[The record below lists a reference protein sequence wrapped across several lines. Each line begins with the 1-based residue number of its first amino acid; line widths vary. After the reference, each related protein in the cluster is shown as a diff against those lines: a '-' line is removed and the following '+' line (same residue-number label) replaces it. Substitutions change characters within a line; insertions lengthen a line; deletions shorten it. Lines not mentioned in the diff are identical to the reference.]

1 MFGRRWWVLMAI
13 LLVVGL
19 ALRSSLF
26 FLFMILLALA
36 SGTSA
41 LWSRYCLD
49 AVTYR
54 RNFSDNRIFFGEET
68 RLTIEVTNAK
78 PLPLAWL
85 LIRDGF
91 PKNITLLTGELEA
104 EEEEGPEE
112 PERSPAHLT
121 DILALRWY
129 ERVRRTY
136 RIRGDHR
143 GLYGFG
149 PVSVSSG
156 DLFGFGRK
164 TATFEKQDYL
174 VVYPRVVPV
183 ERLGL
188 PAARPAGEHKAL
200 RRIIEDPLR
209 MATVREY
216 MPGDSIRHIHWKNT
230 ARLNALQTKVFDPSA
245 SHVLAIFVDLQTA
258 RNPYGLVSEYLELA
272 ITSAGSLALHGLEER
287 YAVGIYANGGPR
299 NASHWTI
306 VRPGRS
312 AGQATLVLDALAP
325 LFGFRL
331 LPMYQLLRRSMPALA
346 FGSTVM
352 VISACVTDELLVSLL
367 SLYDAGHPVVLLTVG
382 DERPTVPDTLVSYH
396 LGGRDAWHHLQTLEL
411 D

>member
-1 MFGRRWWVLMAI
+1 MFRRRWWVLLGI
-13 LLVVGL
+13 LLLVGL

-41 LWSRYCLD
+41 LWSRYCLN

-54 RNFSDNRIFFGEET
+54 RSFSDNRIFYGEET

-85 LIRDGF
+85 LVRDSF
-91 PKNITLLTGELEA
+91 PKDVTLLTGELEA
-104 EEEEGPEE
+104 EREE
-112 PERSPAHLT
+112 PEQPERPPAHLT

-143 GLYGFG
+143 GLYRFG
-149 PVSVSSG
+149 PVSLSSG

-164 TATFEKQDYL
+164 SATFEKQDAL
-174 VVYPRVVPV
+174 IVYPRVVPV
-183 ERLGL
+183 QQFAL
-188 PAARPAGEHKAL
+188 PAARPSGERKAE

-230 ARLNALQTKVFDPSA
+230 ARLSKLQTKVFDPSA
-245 SHVLAIFVDLQTA
+245 SHVLVVFVDLQTT

-272 ITSAGSLALHGLEER
+272 ITSVGSLALDALEQR
-287 YAVGIYANGGPR
+287 YAVGVYANGGPR
-299 NASHWTI
+299 NASYWTI

-312 AGQATLVLDALAP
+312 AGQATQILDALAP

-331 LPMYQLLRRSMPALA
+331 LPMHQLLRRSMPTLP
-346 FGSTVM
+346 FGSTTM
-352 VISACVTDELLVSLL
+352 VISACVTDDLLAALL
-367 SLYDAGHPVVLLTVG
+367 ALQDAGHPVVLLTIG
-382 DERPTVPDTLVSYH
+382 DERPSVPDTFASYH
-396 LGGRDAWHHLQTLEL
+396 LGGRDAWHHLETLEL

>member
-1 MFGRRWWVLMAI
+1 MGI

-26 FLFMILLALA
+26 FLFMILVALA

-54 RNFSDNRIFFGEET
+54 RTFSDNRIFFGEET

-85 LIRDGF
+85 LIRDSF
-91 PKNITLLTGELEA
+91 PKNVTLLTGELEA
-104 EEEEGPEE
+104 EEDEPEE

-121 DILALRWY
+121 DVLALRWY

-136 RIRGDHR
+136 RLRGDSR
-143 GLYGFG
+143 GLYQFG
-149 PVSVSSG
+149 PVTVASG

-164 TATFEKQDYL
+164 SATFERQDHL
-174 VVYPRVVPV
+174 IVYPRVVPV

-188 PAARPAGEHKAL
+188 PAARPAGEHKAQ

-230 ARLNALQTKVFDPSA
+230 ARLNTLQTKVFDPSA
-245 SHVLAIFVDLQTA
+245 SHVLAVFVDLQTA
-258 RNPYGLVSEYLELA
+258 RNPYGLVPQYLELA
-272 ITSAGSLALHGLEER
+272 ITSAGSLALHALEER

-312 AGQATLVLDALAP
+312 PGQATLILDALAP

-331 LPMYQLLRRSMPALA
+331 LPMYQLLRRSMPTLA

-352 VISACVTDELLVSLL
+352 VISACVTDELLTSLL
-367 SLYDAGHPVVLLTVG
+367 RVYDAGHPVVLLTVG
-382 DERPTVPDTLVSYH
+382 DERPSVPDTFVSYH

>member
-1 MFGRRWWVLMAI
+1 MFGRRWWVLLGI
-13 LLVVGL
+13 LLLVGL
-19 ALRSSLF
+19 LLRSSLF
-26 FLFMILLALA
+26 FLFMILVALA

-49 AVTYR
+49 ALTYR
-54 RNFSDNRIFFGEET
+54 RTFGDSRIFYGEET
-68 RLTIEVTNAK
+68 GLTIEVTNAK

-91 PKNITLLTGELEA
+91 PRDVTLLTGELA
-104 EEEEGPEE
+104 AGEEQPEE

-136 RIRGDHR
+136 RIRGDNR
-143 GLYGFG
+143 GLYRFG
-149 PVSVSSG
+149 PATVASG

-164 TATFEKQDYL
+164 SATFEKQDHL
-174 VVYPRVVPV
+174 IVYPRIVPV

-216 MPGDSIRHIHWKNT
+216 MPGDSVRHIHWKST
-230 ARLNALQTKVFDPSA
+230 ARLNKLQTKVFDPSA
-245 SHVLAIFVDLQTA
+245 SHILVLFVDVQTA

-272 ITSAGSLALHGLEER
+272 ITSAGSLALHALEER
-287 YAVGIYANGGPR
+287 YAVGLYANGGPR
-299 NASHWTI
+299 SSSHWTI

-312 AGQATLVLDALAP
+312 AGQATLILDALAP

-331 LPMYQLLRRSMPALA
+331 LPMHQLLRRSMPTLA

-352 VISACVTDELLVSLL
+352 VISACVTEDLLTSLL
-367 SLYDAGHPVVLLTVG
+367 SLHDAGHPIVLLTIG
-382 DERPTVPDTLVSYH
+382 DERPRVPDTYISYH

>member
-1 MFGRRWWVLMAI
+1 MFGRRWWVLIGI
-13 LLVVGL
+13 LLFIGL
-19 ALRSSLF
+19 LLRSSLF

-54 RNFSDNRIFFGEET
+54 RSFTDSRILYGEET

-85 LIRDGF
+85 LIRDSF
-91 PKNITLLTGELEA
+91 PKDVALLTGELEA
-104 EEEEGPEE
+104 EQEEPEQ

-136 RIRGDHR
+136 RIRGDNR
-143 GLYGFG
+143 GLYSFG
-149 PVSVSSG
+149 PATLASG

-164 TATFEKQDYL
+164 SAVFEKQDYL
-174 VVYPRVVPV
+174 IVYPRVVPV
-183 ERLGL
+183 KQLVL
-188 PAARPAGEHKAL
+188 PAARPAGEHKAQ

-216 MPGDSIRHIHWKNT
+216 MPGDSVRYIHWKNT
-230 ARLNALQTKVFDPSA
+230 ARLNQLQTKVFDPSA
-245 SHVLAIFVDLQTA
+245 SHILALFLDLQTA

-272 ITSAGSLALHGLEER
+272 ITSAGSLALHALEQR
-287 YAVGIYANGGPR
+287 YAVGVYANGGPR
-299 NASHWTI
+299 SASHWTI

-312 AGQATLVLDALAP
+312 AGQATLILEALAP

-331 LPMYQLLRRSMPALA
+331 LPMHQLVRRSMPALA

-352 VISACVTDELLVSLL
+352 VISACVTDDLLTSLL
-367 SLYDAGHPVVLLTVG
+367 SLHDAGHPVVLLTIG
-382 DERPTVPDTLVSYH
+382 DEKPSVPNTFVSYH
-396 LGGRDAWHHLQTLEL
+396 LGGRDAWRHLQTLEL